1 MTVPEHLANRDVD
14 SSILGPVAQ
23 PPARAQVV
31 IVGGGIIG
39 SSIAYHLTKLGVTDV
54 VVLER
59 VRLTAGTTWHAA
71 GLVSQV
77 RGTHALTELSKINAA
92 LYAALPTETGVDT
105 GFRRV
110 GSLTVARTPGRMQEL
125 LAGADMHREFDV
137 ECRVLEPKQV
147 LDWWPLAQVD
157 DLVGA
162 TVTPTDATVNP
173 GEAALS
179 LAKGAHDRG
188 AVFAFGVTVTGFRM

>member
-14 SSILGPVAQ
+14 SSILEPIAE

-54 VVLER
+54 LLLER

-77 RGTHALTELSKINAA
+77 RGTHALTELSRINAQT
-92 LYAALPTETGVDT
+92 YAALPSETGVET
-105 GFRRV
+105 GFRPRRIADASRAPQGGCRSCSPV
-110 GSLTVARTPGRMQEL
+110 PTCTVSSVWS
-125 LAGADMHREFDV
+125 AGCSSRHR
-137 ECRVLEPKQV
+137 
-147 LDWWPLAQVD
+147 
-157 DLVGA
+157 
-162 TVTPTDATVNP
+162 
-173 GEAALS
+173 
-179 LAKGAHDRG
+179 
-188 AVFAFGVTVTGFRM
+188 